1 MGKLKITNINGGDD
15 RSQAYVDVQL
25 ESGEFLAKAVIL
37 QEEIRLYF
45 IQRGKE
51 VVWSNFGCDMMP
63 IEKTWVGKKFPDC
76 EFRELKD
83 EEWFK
88 DIVIAALDDTP
99 AIFPVDTYP
108 YPDWEEDM
116 EGYPK
121 EYDIQDFN
129 PEDFEKVEK

>member
-1 MGKLKITNINGGDD
+1 LGFTFWVAYYNP
-15 RSQAYVDVQL
+15 RSMEIFNRQ
-25 ESGEFLAKAVIL
+25 GEI
-37 QEEIRLYF
+37 
-45 IQRGKE
+45 
-51 VVWSNFGCDMMP
+51 
-63 IEKTWVGKKFPDC
+63 KKFPDC